1 MPLLAFDIP
10 AEGVHTKHTMPT
22 PKKMADIGAWY
33 RDAQKAITDFPKDR
47 QWVVR
52 HSDATIDMVHFELVD
67 KIGIRAH
74 ITIKRR
80 D

>member
-1 MPLLAFDIP
+1 MPLIAFDIP
-10 AEGVHTKHTMPT
+10 AEKVHVTPTMPT

-33 RDAQKAITDFPKDR
+33 KDAIKAIEDFPKDR
-47 QWVVR
+47 EWVVI
-52 HSDATIDMVHFELVD
+52 HSDATIDYVRFEMRD
-67 KIGIRAH
+67 KLGIRAY